1 MTVLART
8 PKGGAVDVA
17 RPIAD
22 DSETIDLLSLVGVL
36 WRRKWL
42 ILLIA
47 CLGTF
52 GGWLY
57 GKGKVPLY
65 TAEADV
71 VIEPREAN
79 VINLQQVMSGLQVDS
94 AIIATEMSIVNAR
107 PNIVRVMNDLN
118 LYQDPE
124 FNVALRPQTPSLV
137 DRFVKDPFN
146 KALTFLPQPWL
157 KAVGLVS
164 DEPAVKPLESET
176 SPFMRQLA
184 TAIFASQ
191 LNVANDGLS
200 YILRISFTSDD
211 PDKAAQIANRVAEV
225 YVQSQINDKVMA
237 TKRASDVL
245 EQRAASLRE
254 EVQRAATAVA
264 NFKAQ
269 NGLLAAD
276 GMTLNDQEL
285 SSLNKELIDARA
297 DLAAKQAKL
306 DLVRKFKETGKGL
319 DSISEIATSPVI
331 VNLRA
336 QEVQL
341 VQQEADLASQYG
353 PRHPQMIQIER
364 NKADL
369 EAKIRAEVNRVA
381 AGLANDVTIAAAR
394 VSTIQSQLNSFKGVK
409 TQDNSAQVKLDE
421 LQREADT
428 SQQLYQSFLE
438 RAKETKQQQTLISP
452 DSKIISLASPPLAP
466 SSAGA
471 KLYLIAGFTLF
482 FSLGSALALV
492 LDRLDKGVRS
502 GREVEGLLG
511 LPTLALLPSLN
522 RLKRGQKPHQY
533 LMDRPLSG
541 YTEAIRSVYMG
552 VRLSAVDRPTKLI
565 LVTSSLPEEGKTT
578 LAVSLAVFA
587 ARSHKKTLLIDL
599 DLRHPSVHRELG
611 WQVSAGLVE
620 YMMGDRPLDEV
631 IQHDIETGLDFL
643 PVKSQTTN
651 PTDLLESQ
659 RMQDLLEICRGRYD
673 LVIIDSAPVASVTD
687 ARLLSLM
694 VDKVVFVLQWG
705 KTVGSVA
712 QESIQ
717 ALHEV
722 GANVSGA
729 VLSRVNLAKH
739 AQYGY
744 GDIGQYYSRSRKYY
758 VN

>member
-8 PKGGAVDVA
+8 PKGGAIDVA
-17 RPIAD
+17 RPLAD
-22 DSETIDLLSLVGVL
+22 DSEPIDLLSLIGVL

-47 CLGTF
+47 CLGMF

-79 VINLQQVMSGLQVDS
+79 VINLQQVMSGLQVDP
-94 AIIATEMSIVNAR
+94 AVIATEMSIVNSR
-107 PNIVRVMNDLN
+107 PNVVQVMNDLN

-124 FNVALRPQTPSLV
+124 FNVALRPQTPSLM
-137 DRFVKDPFN
+137 DRFITEPFN

-157 KAVGLVS
+157 EAVGLAPP
-164 DEPAVKPLESET
+164 DEPAPLMSET
-176 SPFMRQLA
+176 SPFIRQLA
-184 TAIFASQ
+184 TSIFASQ
-191 LNVANDGLS
+191 LSVANDGLS
-200 YILRISFTSDD
+200 YVLRISFTSQDAE
-211 PDKAAQIANRVAEV
+211 KAAQIANRLAEV
-225 YVQSQINDKVMA
+225 YVQSQIDDKVMA

-245 EQRAASLRE
+245 EQQAATLGK
-254 EVQRAATAVA
+254 EVQRASTAVA
-264 NFKAQ
+264 DFRAK
-269 NGLLAAD
+269 NGLLATE
-276 GMTLNDQEL
+276 GVTLNDQEL

-297 DLAAKQAKL
+297 DLAARQAKL
-306 DLVRKFKETGKGL
+306 DLVRKFRETGKGL

-381 AGLANDVTIAAAR
+381 AGLANDATIAAVR

-409 TQDNSAQVKLDE
+409 TADNTAQVKLDE

-428 SQQLYQSFLE
+428 SQTLYQSFLE
-438 RAKETKQQQTLISP
+438 RAKETKQQQTLVSP
-452 DSKIISLASPPLAP
+452 DSKIVNLASAPLTP
-466 SSAGA
+466 SSVGA
-471 KLYLIAGFTLF
+471 KLYLVAGFTLF
-482 FSLGSALALV
+482 FSLGSALALI

-511 LPTLALLPSLN
+511 LPTLALLPSLS

-533 LMDRPLSG
+533 LMDRPLSA
-541 YTEAIRSVYMG
+541 YTEAIRSIYMG
-552 VRLSAVDRPTKLI
+552 VRLAAVDRPTKLI

-659 RMQDLLEICRGRYD
+659 RMQDLLEICRSRYD
-673 LVIIDSAPVASVTD
+673 LVIIDTAPVASVTD

-729 VLSRVNLAKH
+729 VLSRVDLAKH

>member
-1 MTVLART
+1 
-8 PKGGAVDVA
+8 
-17 RPIAD
+17 
-22 DSETIDLLSLVGVL
+22 
-36 WRRKWL
+36 
-42 ILLIA
+42 
-47 CLGTF
+47 
-52 GGWLY
+52 
-57 GKGKVPLY
+57 
-65 TAEADV
+65 
-71 VIEPREAN
+71 
-79 VINLQQVMSGLQVDS
+79 
-94 AIIATEMSIVNAR
+94 
-107 PNIVRVMNDLN
+107 
-118 LYQDPE
+118 
-124 FNVALRPQTPSLV
+124 
-137 DRFVKDPFN
+137 
-146 KALTFLPQPWL
+146 
-157 KAVGLVS
+157 
-164 DEPAVKPLESET
+164 
-176 SPFMRQLA
+176 
-184 TAIFASQ
+184 
-191 LNVANDGLS
+191 
-200 YILRISFTSDD
+200 
-211 PDKAAQIANRVAEV
+211 
-225 YVQSQINDKVMA
+225 
-237 TKRASDVL
+237 
-245 EQRAASLRE
+245 
-254 EVQRAATAVA
+254 
-264 NFKAQ
+264 
-269 NGLLAAD
+269 
-276 GMTLNDQEL
+276 MTLNDQEL

-306 DLVRKFKETGKGL
+306 QLVRKFRETGKGL
-319 DSISEIATSPVI
+319 DSISEIAASPVI
-331 VNLRA
+331 INLRG
-336 QEVQL
+336 QEIDL
-341 VQQEADLASQYG
+341 VRQEADLTSQYG

-369 EAKIRAEVNRVA
+369 EAKIRAEVARVA
-381 AGLANDVTIAAAR
+381 AGLENDVAIASAR
-394 VSTIQSQLNSFKGVK
+394 VSAIQSQLTSFKGVK
-409 TQDNSAQVKLDE
+409 TKDNASQVKLDE

-428 SQQLYQSFLE
+428 SQRLYENFLE
-438 RAKETKQQQTLISP
+438 RSKETREQQGLIEP
-452 DSKIISLASPPLAP
+452 DSRVVSLASPPLVP

-471 KLYLIAGFTLF
+471 KLYLLAGFTVFLA
-482 FSLGSALALV
+482 LGSVLALV

-502 GREVEGLLG
+502 GRQIEGLLG
-511 LPTLALLPSLN
+511 LPTLALLPSLS

-533 LMDRPLSG
+533 LMDRPLSA

-552 VRLSAVDRPTKLI
+552 VRLSAVDRPTKLV

-578 LAVSLAVFA
+578 LAISLAVFA

-620 YMMGDRPLDEV
+620 YMMGDRPLDEA

-659 RMQDLLEICRGRYD
+659 RMHDLLEICRGRYD

-705 KTVGSVA
+705 KTVGSIA

-729 VLSRVNLAKH
+729 VLTRVDLAKH

>member
-8 PKGGAVDVA
+8 PKGGAIDVA
-17 RPIAD
+17 RPLAD
-22 DSETIDLLSLVGVL
+22 DSETIDLLSLIGVL

-47 CLGTF
+47 CLGMF

-79 VINLQQVMSGLQVDS
+79 VINLQQVMSGLQVDP
-94 AIIATEMSIVNAR
+94 AVIATEMSIVNSR
-107 PNIVRVMNDLN
+107 PNIVQVMNDLN

-124 FNVALRPQTPSLV
+124 FNVALRPQTPSLM
-137 DRFVKDPFN
+137 DRFITEPFN

-157 KAVGLVS
+157 EAVGLAPT
-164 DEPAVKPLESET
+164 DEPAPLMSET
-176 SPFMRQLA
+176 SPVIRQLA
-184 TAIFASQ
+184 TSIFSSQ
-191 LNVANDGLS
+191 LSVANDGLS
-200 YILRISFTSDD
+200 YVLRISFTSQDAE
-211 PDKAAQIANRVAEV
+211 KAAQIANRLAEV
-225 YVQSQINDKVMA
+225 YVQSQIDDKVMA

-245 EQRAASLRE
+245 EQQAAALGK
-254 EVQRAATAVA
+254 EVQRASTAVA
-264 NFKAQ
+264 DFRAK
-269 NGLLAAD
+269 NGLLATQ
-276 GMTLNDQEL
+276 GVTLNDQEL

-297 DLAAKQAKL
+297 DLAARQAKL
-306 DLVRKFKETGKGL
+306 DLVRKFRETGKGL

-381 AGLANDVTIAAAR
+381 AGLANDAAIAAVR
-394 VSTIQSQLNSFKGVK
+394 VSTIQGQLNSFKGVK
-409 TQDNSAQVKLDE
+409 TEDNTAQVKLDE

-428 SQQLYQSFLE
+428 SQTLYQSFLE
-438 RAKETKQQQTLISP
+438 RAKETKQQQTLVSP
-452 DSKIISLASPPLAP
+452 DSKIVNLASAPLTP
-466 SSAGA
+466 SSVGA
-471 KLYLIAGFTLF
+471 KLYLVAGFTLF
-482 FSLGSALALV
+482 FSLGSALALI

-511 LPTLALLPSLN
+511 LPTLALLPSLS

-533 LMDRPLSG
+533 LMDRPLSA
-541 YTEAIRSVYMG
+541 YTEAIRSIYMG
-552 VRLSAVDRPTKLI
+552 VRLAAVDRPTKLI

-659 RMQDLLEICRGRYD
+659 RMQDLLEICRSRYD
-673 LVIIDSAPVASVTD
+673 LVIIDTAPVASVTD

-729 VLSRVNLAKH
+729 VLSRVDLAKH

>member
-8 PKGGAVDVA
+8 PKGGAIDVA
-17 RPIAD
+17 RPLAD
-22 DSETIDLLSLVGVL
+22 DSETIDLLSLIGVL

-47 CLGTF
+47 CLGMF

-79 VINLQQVMSGLQVDS
+79 VINLQQVMSGLQVDP
-94 AIIATEMSIVNAR
+94 AVIATEMSIVNSR
-107 PNIVRVMNDLN
+107 PNVVQVMNDLN

-124 FNVALRPQTPSLV
+124 FNVALRPQTPSLM
-137 DRFVKDPFN
+137 DRFITEPFN

-157 KAVGLVS
+157 EAVGLAPP
-164 DEPAVKPLESET
+164 DEPAPLMSET
-176 SPFMRQLA
+176 SPFIRQLA
-184 TAIFASQ
+184 TSIFASQ
-191 LNVANDGLS
+191 LSVANDGLS
-200 YILRISFTSDD
+200 YVLRILFTSQDAE
-211 PDKAAQIANRVAEV
+211 KAAQIANRLAEV
-225 YVQSQINDKVMA
+225 YVQSQIDDKVMA

-245 EQRAASLRE
+245 EQQAATLGK
-254 EVQRAATAVA
+254 EVQRASTAVA
-264 NFKAQ
+264 DFRAK
-269 NGLLAAD
+269 NGLLATQ
-276 GMTLNDQEL
+276 GVTLNDQEL

-297 DLAAKQAKL
+297 DLAARQAKL
-306 DLVRKFKETGKGL
+306 DLVRKFRETGKGL

-381 AGLANDVTIAAAR
+381 AGLANDATIAAVR

-409 TQDNSAQVKLDE
+409 TADNTAQVKLDE

-428 SQQLYQSFLE
+428 SQTLYQSFLE
-438 RAKETKQQQTLISP
+438 RAKETKQQQTLVSP
-452 DSKIISLASPPLAP
+452 DSKIVNLASAPLTP
-466 SSAGA
+466 SSVGA
-471 KLYLIAGFTLF
+471 KLYLVAGFTLF
-482 FSLGSALALV
+482 FSLGSALALI

-511 LPTLALLPSLN
+511 LPTLALLPSLS

-533 LMDRPLSG
+533 LMDRPLSA
-541 YTEAIRSVYMG
+541 YTEAIRSIYMG
-552 VRLSAVDRPTKLI
+552 VRLAAVDRPTKLI

-659 RMQDLLEICRGRYD
+659 RMQDLLEICRSRYD
-673 LVIIDSAPVASVTD
+673 LVIIDTAPVASVTD

-729 VLSRVNLAKH
+729 VLSRVDLAKH